1 MGRRVVRYS
10 EAFKREIVR
19 ELEGGRFANP
29 DQISRRYG
37 IRGAGTVKRWAEQ
50 YGRPGLLKPGI
61 RVQKKN
67 EVDEVK
73 RLRERIHQL
82 ESALADTEIR
92 NLLNES
98 YLELACER
106 LDEPVETFKKKHA
119 INGSAGARKKPRK

>member
-50 YGRPGLLKPGI
+50 YGRPGLLKPG
-61 RVQKKN
+61 KSAK
-67 EVDEVK
+67 EK
-73 RLRERIHQL
+73 RSRRSQ
-82 ESALADTEIR
+82 AA
-92 NLLNES
+92 
-98 YLELACER
+98 A
-106 LDEPVETFKKKHA
+106 
-119 INGSAGARKKPRK
+119 